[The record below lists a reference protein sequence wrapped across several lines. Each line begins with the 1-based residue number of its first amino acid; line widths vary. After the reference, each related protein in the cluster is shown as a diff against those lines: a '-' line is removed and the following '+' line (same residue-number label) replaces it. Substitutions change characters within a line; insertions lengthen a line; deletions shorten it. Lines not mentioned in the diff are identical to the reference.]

1 MQTKELE
8 SKPFL
13 LHGIDMKPLNYD
25 KSFSQRENQ
34 TRCQAQDDTDPYGRG
49 TYSQVNDD

>member
-34 TRCQAQDDTDPYGRG
+34 TRCATQDDTDPYGRG
-49 TYSQVNDD
+49 TTSQVYDD